1 MPDQDDA
8 ATLRS
13 RAKNLREAA
22 RQARSLAPKLG
33 SYLDD
38 VTKQASNGI
47 NDFVVR
53 NSEWGSAIWHGPYAQ
68 QCTQALQKRRSTL
81 QSMATALLAD
91 AKRWDAEATDLE
103 TKAKDADKKAASAGG
118 GH

>member
-1 MPDQDDA
+1 MADQDDA

-22 RQARSLAPKLG
+22 RQARSIAPKLG
-33 SYLDD
+33 GYLND

-53 NSEWGSAIWHGPYAQ
+53 NS
-68 QCTQALQKRRSTL
+68 
-81 QSMATALLAD
+81 
-91 AKRWDAEATDLE
+91 
-103 TKAKDADKKAASAGG
+103 
-118 GH
+118 

>member
-1 MPDQDDA
+1 MPDQDDS

-22 RQARSLAPKLG
+22 RQARSIAPKLG
-33 SYLDD
+33 GYLED

-53 NSEWGSAIWHGPYAQ
+53 NSEWSSAIWHGPYAQ
-68 QCTQALQKRRSTL
+68 QCTQTLQTRRSTL
-81 QSMATALLAD
+81 QSMATALMAD
-91 AKRWDAEATDLE
+91 ANRWDAEATDLE
-103 TKAKDADKKAASAGG
+103 AKAKEADKKTTSAGG